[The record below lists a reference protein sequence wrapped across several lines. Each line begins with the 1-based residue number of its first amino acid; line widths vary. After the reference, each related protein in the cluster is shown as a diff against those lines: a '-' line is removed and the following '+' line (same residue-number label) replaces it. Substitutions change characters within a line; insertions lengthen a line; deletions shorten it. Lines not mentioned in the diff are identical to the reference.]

1 MILKDIWEG
10 NDCSC
15 QGSKWNFI
23 LSLTLN
29 PLHIPK
35 ILHVFVFCQKN
46 LAEVSLAVLSFP
58 VLYATSLLPT
68 FYILFLKIYY
78 IFESLLWIF
87 ISMYLCILYKY
98 WVPLYFISLDNVICS
113 PPLSHYCLFLVLLL
127 VLFFLSNSTLSIFT
141 YCFGNLAFTNEG
153 KNAIFTFQTLV
164 YFVQHNGPVQ
174 GMNAVLKLLLWKI
187 PFVLLTV
194 TFDKSALKT
203 QFIILLVQFIL
214 LIGRNESFL
223 SSFTLQMVI
232 PG

>member
-1 MILKDIWEG
+1 
-10 NDCSC
+10 
-15 QGSKWNFI
+15 
-23 LSLTLN
+23 
-29 PLHIPK
+29 
-35 ILHVFVFCQKN
+35 
-46 LAEVSLAVLSFP
+46 
-58 VLYATSLLPT
+58 
-68 FYILFLKIYY
+68 
-78 IFESLLWIF
+78 
-87 ISMYLCILYKY
+87 MYLCILYKY

-113 PPLSHYCLFLVLLL
+113 PPPSHYCLFLVLLL

-164 YFVQHNGPVQ
+164 YFVQHNGPVE

>member
-58 VLYATSLLPT
+58 VLYATSLLAT

-98 WVPLYFISLDNVICS
+98 WVPLYFISLDNGICS
-113 PPLSHYCLFLVLLL
+113 PLPPITVCF
-127 VLFFLSNSTLSIFT
+127 LFFS
-141 YCFGNLAFTNEG
+141 
-153 KNAIFTFQTLV
+153 
-164 YFVQHNGPVQ
+164 GP
-174 GMNAVLKLLLWKI
+174 
-187 PFVLLTV
+187 F
-194 TFDKSALKT
+194 
-203 QFIILLVQFIL
+203 LLVQQYPIYFHVL
-214 LIGRNESFL
+214 FWK
-223 SSFTLQMVI
+223 SSFYKWGEKMLSL
-232 PG
+232 PFRL